1 LSEDEDVA
9 TLVAGLRVAQRVAA
23 ARVLAPWA
31 DAVYPAAAASDAE
44 LAAHVRNDI
53 GTVFH
58 PVGTMRM
65 GAADDPSAAVGADL
79 RVKGV
84 AGLRVAD
91 ASVMPSLIRGHTMAP
106 TVFIGYRAADL
117 IAGGM

>member
-1 LSEDEDVA
+1 
-9 TLVAGLRVAQRVAA
+9 LVAGLRVAQRIAA
-23 ARVLAPWA
+23 APVLAPWA
-31 DAVYPAAAASDAE
+31 DAVVPSATATDAE
-44 LAAHVRNDI
+44 LGDFVRGDI

-65 GAADDPSAAVGADL
+65 GADEDPSAAVGADL
-79 RVKGV
+79 KVKGV

-91 ASVMPSLIRGHTMAP
+91 ASVMPRLIRGHTIAP

-117 IAGGM
+117 IAAES